1 VNELTDLPA
10 VAAISAVAAATP
22 ITTIAAAPSATA
34 TAPTTTAMSATT
46 ASEATASPTT
56 AAALL
61 LRTSFVD
68 HQIASTKVLAV
79 QRINRAIGF
88 FIVGNFDESKTT

>member
-1 VNELTDLPA
+1 LTELPA
-10 VAAISAVAAATP
+10 VATISAVAATP
-22 ITTIAAAPSATA
+22 ITTIAATASATA
-34 TAPTTTAMSATT
+34 TAPTTAATTMSAATT
-46 ASEATASPTT
+46 TETT
-56 AAALL
+56 AAAPTATATLL

-68 HQIASTKVLAV
+68 HQIASTEVLAV